1 MKLLLP
7 TGPNPLFLL
16 LLYFLFLLPSSSSQ
30 SQSQPET
37 EPFDEARYESFLTAG
52 LSELLVARKSISNA
66 PPSSERPFTEQR
78 AIIAERINACFE
90 LIHYEH
96 PDADGRLYLPSYNTD
111 ASYFQ
116 TEDIRG
122 YALRCLRGIPFNERV
137 VMEPTFTYEDYLN
150 ESVNYS
156 RIIRASFV
164 DEWASRADPST
175 GVPNID
181 SIDDRNLPPSYLTGR
196 GNFRVCSISQ
206 LEQTTSQIEHLVRKS
221 KLPPDFLSLSK
232 TYREQLIPEIAAEVA
247 PGCTYVDMNNN
258 SEECGDITALR
269 RSYYAL
275 SGRQQDMVHGTHGM
289 LIYHPV
295 QPPRSFL
302 SPFVLNPD
310 LDFEGISES
319 YSKGEV
325 VVIDNFLSENGLKM
339 MRDYA
344 VSTRLTR

>member
-1 MKLLLP
+1 
-7 TGPNPLFLL
+7 
-16 LLYFLFLLPSSSSQ
+16 
-30 SQSQPET
+30 
-37 EPFDEARYESFLTAG
+37 
-52 LSELLVARKSISNA
+52 
-66 PPSSERPFTEQR
+66 
-78 AIIAERINACFE
+78 
-90 LIHYEH
+90 
-96 PDADGRLYLPSYNTD
+96 
-111 ASYFQ
+111 
-116 TEDIRG
+116 
-122 YALRCLRGIPFNERV
+122 
-137 VMEPTFTYEDYLN
+137 MEPTFTYEDYLN
-150 ESVNYS
+150 ETLDYA

-164 DEWASRADPST
+164 DQWAARTDPAT
-175 GVPNID
+175 GLISLD
-181 SIDDRNLPPSYLTGR
+181 GLKFDDINLPPSYLSGR
-196 GNFRVCSISQ
+196 GNFLLCSIMQ
-206 LEQTTSQIEHLVRKS
+206 LEQKISQIEYLVEKS

-232 TYREQLIPEIAAEVA
+232 IYREQLIPEIAAEQV

-269 RSYYAL
+269 RAFYFL
-275 SGRQQDMVHGTHGM
+275 SGRQQDMVYGTHGM
-289 LIYHPV
+289 LIYQPV